1 MIGLGQIVTLGNSS
15 NRIHEMRL
23 WESVSRVD
31 RTEAEQG
38 AAHSDVVRL
47 GSKERNE
54 ESVPLER
61 YLSRV
66 AKFGRSLF
74 KPKEEQKQEEPKDPI
89 ARARANSLVG
99 ENAPLGWLTADHHG
113 GQSDAEI
120 DLETPLLGGEYS
132 SQAEEPRSFFSL
144 SEGDEVED
152 LMFEQEW
159 FLSPC
164 G

>member
-31 RTEAEQG
+31 RSEAEQG

-54 ESVPLER
+54 ETVPLER
-61 YLSRV
+61 FLTRV
-66 AKFGRSLF
+66 AKFGRALR
-74 KPKEEQKQEEPKDPI
+74 KPKEKQKQQEEKDPI
-89 ARARANSLVG
+89 ARARAESLVG
-99 ENAPLGWLTADHHG
+99 ENAPLGWLTADHL
-113 GQSDAEI
+113 GQESEGDV
-120 DLETPLLGGEYS
+120 DFETPLQMGKTE
-132 SQAEEPRSFFSL
+132 AKDEPRSIFSL
-144 SEGDEVED
+144 SEGDTVED